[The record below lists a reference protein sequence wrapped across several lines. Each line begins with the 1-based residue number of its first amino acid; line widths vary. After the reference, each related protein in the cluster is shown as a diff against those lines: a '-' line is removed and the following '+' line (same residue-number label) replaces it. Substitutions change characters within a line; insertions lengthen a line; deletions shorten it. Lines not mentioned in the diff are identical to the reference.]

1 MNESATESEEVIK
14 AERSEIEPLGRV
26 VLEFQVE
33 ERDGDEDEEFEGEV
47 EDLEGGDDL
56 AKDQEGEKKNRGG
69 WREVIWGETFY
80 MVR

>member
-26 VLEFQVE
+26 VLEFEVE
-33 ERDGDEDEEFEGEV
+33 EREGDQDEQFQEEGE
-47 EDLEGGDDL
+47 ELEGGE
-56 AKDQEGEKKNRGG
+56 DQEDEKRRGG
-69 WREVIWGETFY
+69 WREVVWGETFY